1 MQASQGPRLRE
12 ERLQWPL
19 GLKPLCGE
27 VLLLLQTTS
36 EELRGKHVST
46 EWKYPT
52 PDHRNCPHPI
62 EATRE
67 LPGLRVLTISDQVQW
82 VALKTGREEGNR
94 IASFI
99 AWDFGHIW
107 NESSLDGY

>member
-1 MQASQGPRLRE
+1 MQASQGPHLGE
-12 ERLQWPL
+12 ERLPWPL

-46 EWKYPT
+46 ERKYRT
-52 PDHRNCPHPI
+52 PDHGNIPHPI

-67 LPGLRVLTISDQVQW
+67 LPGLHVLSISDKVQW
-82 VALKTGREEGNR
+82 VALKTGGEEGNR
-94 IASFI
+94 IT
-99 AWDFGHIW
+99 
-107 NESSLDGY
+107 